1 MSTRAYDHC
10 MHSTSGIRVAELM
23 AAFAVANDF
32 AMGQPVKQ
40 AARNTSAYPAVPAK
54 SDLP

>member
-1 MSTRAYDHC
+1 